1 MPINHYDY
9 NDSTQ
14 LSPHFNVREFR
25 CQCGSNHETLIA
37 SELVDKL
44 EALYTALNCSKIIV
58 TSGYR
63 CPDHDK
69 AVGGTSS
76 GQHTKGTAADVCCY
90 GQDGQPISSKTV
102 CCKAQDLGFTGIA
115 NITSSY
121 QYTHLD
127 VRTSGKWYG
136 DEVYGN
142 GTVTDDFYKYFDVKK
157 ATETTSVLKG
167 IDVSYCQNEVDWDT
181 AKASG
186 LVDFAILRA
195 GYGKEANQVDT
206 QFNRN
211 YAACKRLSIPCGAY
225 WFSYAMSAD
234 EAKRE
239 AQVFL
244 QTIKGKS
251 FEYPVYMD
259 LENEKQFA
267 LGKAACSAIVD
278 AFLNTL
284 EQAGYFAGLYC
295 STYYLDNY
303 LSDSIKSRYTVWCAQ
318 YASKCTYQ
326 NPYGIW
332 QYNVAGSTEHDIIGQ
347 KSISGIV
354 GECDMDYCYTDYPS
368 IIKAAGLNGFTKTT
382 QPTEPEPEPTPEPDT
397 EESTLQQILKHVANI
412 DEKLM
417 K

>member
-1 MPINHYDY
+1 MIKTYLY
-9 NDSTQ
+9 NDQTQ

-25 CQCGSNHETLIA
+25 CQCGQPHETLIA

-44 EALYTALNCSKIIV
+44 ESLYTALNCSKIIV

-63 CPDHDK
+63 CPEHDK

-136 DEVYGN
+136 NEIHGN
-142 GTVTDDFYKYFDVKK
+142 GTVTDDFYKYFGIPKTDAKHI
-157 ATETTSVLKG
+157 LKG
-167 IDVSYCQNEVDWDT
+167 IDVSYCQKEIDWEA

-186 LVDFAILRA
+186 LVDFAILRV
-195 GYGKEANQVDT
+195 GYGRETSQVDT
-206 QFNRN
+206 QFERN
-211 YAACKRLSIPCGAY
+211 YAACKRLGIPCGAY
-225 WFSYAMSAD
+225 WFSYAMSED
-234 EAKRE
+234 EARRE

-332 QYNVAGSTEHDIIGQ
+332 QYNVAGNAEYDIIGQ
-347 KSISGIV
+347 KSIPGIV

-368 IIKAAGLNGFTKTT
+368 IIKQAGLNGFAKSTT
-382 QPTEPEPEPTPEPDT
+382 TITPANPNPEPDT
-397 EESTLQQILKHVANI
+397 EESTLQQILKHVASL
-412 DEKLM
+412 DEKL
-417 K
+417 

>member
-1 MPINHYDY
+1 MPVNHYDY
-9 NDSTQ
+9 NDNTQ

-25 CQCGSNHETLIA
+25 CSCGKSHETLLA

-44 EALYTALNCSKIIV
+44 EALYTTLNCSKIIV

-63 CPDHDK
+63 CPEHDK

-136 DEVYGN
+136 DEVHGN
-142 GTVTDDFYKYFDVKK
+142 GTVTEDFYKYFGIPK
-157 ATETTSVLKG
+157 TEAKNILKG
-167 IDVSYCQNEVDWDT
+167 IDVSYCQKGIDWEA

-186 LVDFAILRA
+186 LVDFVIFQA
-195 GYGKEANQVDT
+195 GYGREYDQVDV
-206 QFNRN
+206 QFERN
-211 YAACKRLSIPCGAY
+211 YSECKRLGIPCGAY

-244 QTIKGKS
+244 QTIKGKL

-259 LENEKQFA
+259 LELAKQFA
-267 LGKAACSAIVD
+267 LGKAACSEMAD
-278 AFLNTL
+278 AFLSTM
-284 EQAGYFAGLYC
+284 EQAGYYAGLYC
-295 STYYLDNY
+295 STYYLDKY
-303 LSDSIKSRYTVWCAQ
+303 LSNSVKSRYTIWCAQ

-326 NPYGIW
+326 NSYGIW

-347 KSISGIV
+347 KSIPGIV

-368 IIKAAGLNGFTKTT
+368 IIKAAGLNGFTKAT
-382 QPTEPEPEPTPEPDT
+382 QPTEPEPTPTPEPDT

>member
-1 MPINHYDY
+1 MPVNHYDY

-14 LSPHFNVREFR
+14 LSPHFNAREFR
-25 CQCGSNHETLIA
+25 CSCGKSHETLLA

-44 EALYTALNCSKIIV
+44 ETLYTALNCSKIIV

-63 CPDHDK
+63 CPEHDK

-102 CCKAQDLGFTGIA
+102 CCKAQDLGFGGIA

-127 VRTSGKWYG
+127 VRTGYRWLG
-136 DEVYGN
+136 DETKGN
-142 GTVTDDFYKYFDVKK
+142 GTVTEDFYKYFGIKK
-157 ATETTSVLKG
+157 DTETTSILKG
-167 IDVSYCQNEVDWDT
+167 IDVSYCQNKIDWDT

-195 GYGKEANQVDT
+195 GYGRETSQVDT
-206 QFNRN
+206 QFERN
-211 YAACKRLSIPCGAY
+211 YAACKRLGIPCGAY

-259 LENEKQFA
+259 LELAKQFA

-278 AFLNTL
+278 AFLSVL
-284 EQAGYFAGLYC
+284 EQSGYYAGLYC

-326 NPYGIW
+326 NQYGIW
-332 QYNVAGSTEHDIIGQ
+332 QYNVAGNEEYDIIGQ
-347 KSISGIV
+347 KSIPGII
-354 GECDMDYCYTDYPS
+354 GECDMDYCYTDYPE

-382 QPTEPEPEPTPEPDT
+382 QPAEPKPEPTPTPEPDS

-412 DEKLM
+412 DEKL
-417 K
+417 

>member
-1 MPINHYDY
+1 MSTYQFD
-9 NDSTQ
+9 DKTQ

-25 CQCGSNHETLIA
+25 CSCGKSHETLLV

-44 EALYTALNCSKIIV
+44 EQLYTALNCSKIIV

-63 CPDHDK
+63 CPEHDK

-102 CCKAQDLGFTGIA
+102 CCKAQDLGFGGIA

-127 VRTSGKWYG
+127 VRTGYRWLG
-136 DEVYGN
+136 DETKGN
-142 GTVTDDFYKYFDVKK
+142 GTITDDFYKYFCIPKTDAKHI
-157 ATETTSVLKG
+157 LKG

-186 LVDFAILRA
+186 LVDFAILQA
-195 GYGKEANQVDT
+195 GYGRETSQVDT
-206 QFNRN
+206 QFERN
-211 YAACKRLSIPCGAY
+211 YAACKRLGIPCGAY
-225 WFSYAMSAD
+225 WFSYAMSSD

-259 LENEKQFA
+259 LELAKQFA

-278 AFLNTL
+278 AFLSVL
-284 EQAGYFAGLYC
+284 EQSGYYAGLYC

-332 QYNVAGSTEHDIIGQ
+332 QYNVAGNAEYDIIGQ
-347 KSISGIV
+347 KSIPGIV

-368 IIKAAGLNGFTKTT
+368 IIKAAGLNGFAKAT
-382 QPTEPEPEPTPEPDT
+382 QPTQPEPTPTPEPDS
-397 EESTLQQILKHVANI
+397 EESTLQQILKHVASL
-412 DEKLM
+412 DAKL
-417 K
+417 

>member
-1 MPINHYDY
+1 MPVNHYDY

-14 LSPHFNVREFR
+14 LSPHFNAREFR
-25 CQCGSNHETLIA
+25 CQCGQSHETLIA

-44 EALYTALNCSKIIV
+44 ETLYTALNCSKIIV

-63 CPDHDK
+63 CPEHDK

-102 CCKAQDLGFTGIA
+102 CCKAQDLGFGGIA

-127 VRTSGKWYG
+127 VRTGYRWLG
-136 DEVYGN
+136 DETKGN
-142 GTVTDDFYKYFDVKK
+142 GTVTEDFYKYFGIEK
-157 ATETTSVLKG
+157 ATETTSILKG

-186 LVDFAILRA
+186 LVDFAILQA
-195 GYGKEANQVDT
+195 GYGRETSQVDT
-206 QFNRN
+206 QFERN
-211 YAACKRLSIPCGAY
+211 YAACKRLGIPCGAY
-225 WFSYAMSAD
+225 WFSYAMSSD

-259 LENEKQFA
+259 LELAKQFA

-278 AFLNTL
+278 AFLSVL
-284 EQAGYFAGLYC
+284 EQSGYYAGLYC

-332 QYNVAGSTEHDIIGQ
+332 QYNVAGNEEYDIIGQ
-347 KSISGIV
+347 KSIPGIV
-354 GECDMDYCYTDYPS
+354 GECDMDYCYTDYPA
-368 IIKAAGLNGFTKTT
+368 IIKAAGLNGFAKSAET
-382 QPTEPEPEPTPEPDT
+382 PTDNEDT
-397 EESTLQQILKHVANI
+397 DDNDTLKQILKHVASL
-412 DEKLM
+412 DAKL
-417 K
+417 

>member
-1 MPINHYDY
+1 MPVNHYDY

-14 LSPHFNVREFR
+14 LSPHFNAREFR
-25 CQCGSNHETLIA
+25 CSCGKSHETLLA

-44 EALYTALNCSKIIV
+44 EQLYRTLNCSKIIV

-142 GTVTDDFYKYFDVKK
+142 GTVTDDFYKYFGMEKSEP
-157 ATETTSVLKG
+157 ETKNLLKG
-167 IDVSYCQNEVDWDT
+167 IDVSYAQGVIDWEKV
-181 AKASG
+181 KASG
-186 LVDFAILRA
+186 QVNFAILQA
-195 GYGKEANQVDT
+195 GYGKETSQVDK
-206 QFNRN
+206 QFERN
-211 YAACKRLSIPCGAY
+211 YSECKRLGIPVGAY
-225 WFSYAMSAD
+225 WYSYATTAAEAEQ
-234 EAKRE
+234 EAK
-239 AQVFL
+239 VCL
-244 QTIKGKS
+244 QTIRGKQ
-251 FEYPVYMD
+251 FEYPVAFDIEEERSLPQANALCQAFCSALEAAGYYVAIYTFKSA
-259 LENEKQFA
+259 LENNIS
-267 LGKAACSAIVD
+267 AAVKNRYDI
-278 AFLNTL
+278 FLSHVGVQQTDY
-284 EQAGYFAGLYC
+284 AGSYGL
-295 STYYLDNY
+295 
-303 LSDSIKSRYTVWCAQ
+303 
-318 YASKCTYQ
+318 
-326 NPYGIW
+326 W
-332 QYNVAGSTEHDIIGQ
+332 QYSWKGC
-347 KSISGIV
+347 ISGISEDV
-354 GECDMDYCYTDYPS
+354 DLDYAYKDYPAM
-368 IIKAAGLNGFTKTT
+368 IQNAGLNGFTKAT
-382 QPTEPEPEPTPEPDT
+382 QPTEPEPTPIPEPDT

>member
-14 LSPHFNVREFR
+14 LSPHFNAREFR
-25 CQCGSNHETLIA
+25 CSCGKVHETLIA
-37 SELVDKL
+37 SELINKL

-63 CPDHDK
+63 CPEHDK

-136 DEVYGN
+136 DEVHGN
-142 GTVTDDFYKYFDVKK
+142 GTVTDDFYKYFGMEKSEP
-157 ATETTSVLKG
+157 ETKNLLKG
-167 IDVSYCQNEVDWDT
+167 IDVSYAQGVIDWEKV
-181 AKASG
+181 KASG

-195 GYGKEANQVDT
+195 GYGKETSQVDK
-206 QFNRN
+206 QFERN
-211 YAACKRLSIPCGAY
+211 YSECKRLGIPVGAY
-225 WFSYAMSAD
+225 WYSYATTAA
-234 EAKRE
+234 EAEQE
-239 AQVFL
+239 ANVCL
-244 QTIKGKS
+244 QTIRGKQ
-251 FEYPVYMD
+251 FEYPVAFDIEEERSLPQANALCQAFCSVLEAAGYYAAIYTFKSA
-259 LENEKQFA
+259 LENNIR
-267 LGKAACSAIVD
+267 AAIKNRYDIFLSHVD
-278 AFLNTL
+278 IQQTDY
-284 EQAGYFAGLYC
+284 AGSYGL
-295 STYYLDNY
+295 
-303 LSDSIKSRYTVWCAQ
+303 
-318 YASKCTYQ
+318 
-326 NPYGIW
+326 W
-332 QYNVAGSTEHDIIGQ
+332 QYSWAGC
-347 KSISGIV
+347 ISGISEDV
-354 GECDMDYCYTDYPS
+354 DLDYAYKDYPS
-368 IIKAAGLNGFTKTT
+368 IVKAAGLNGFAKATTT
-382 QPTEPEPEPTPEPDT
+382 QPIPTPETDT

>member
-1 MPINHYDY
+1 MPVNHYDY
-9 NDSTQ
+9 NDNTQ
-14 LSPHFNVREFR
+14 LSTHFNAREFR
-25 CQCGSNHETLIA
+25 CQCGQSHETLIA
-37 SELVDKL
+37 SELVDNL
-44 EALYTALNCSKIIV
+44 ETLYTALNCSKIIV

-63 CPDHDK
+63 CPEHDK

-102 CCKAQDLGFTGIA
+102 CCKAQDLGFGGIA

-127 VRTSGKWYG
+127 VRTGFRWLG
-136 DEVYGN
+136 DETKGN
-142 GTVTDDFYKYFDVKK
+142 GTVTEDFYKYFGIKK
-157 ATETTSVLKG
+157 TTETTSILKG

-186 LVDFAILRA
+186 LVDFAILQA
-195 GYGKEANQVDT
+195 GYGRETSQVDT
-206 QFNRN
+206 QFERN
-211 YAACKRLSIPCGAY
+211 YAACKRLGIPCGAY

-259 LENEKQFA
+259 LELAKQFA

-278 AFLNTL
+278 AFLSVL
-284 EQAGYFAGLYC
+284 EQSGYYAGLYC

-326 NPYGIW
+326 NSYGIW
-332 QYNVAGSTEHDIIGQ
+332 QYNVAGNEEYDIIGQ
-347 KSISGIV
+347 KSIPGII
-354 GECDMDYCYTDYPS
+354 GECDMDYCYTDYPE

-382 QPTEPEPEPTPEPDT
+382 QPAEPKPEPTPTPEPDT
-397 EESTLQQILKHVANI
+397 EESTLQQILKHVSSL
-412 DEKLM
+412 DEKL
-417 K
+417 

>member
-1 MPINHYDY
+1 MPVNHYDY

-63 CPDHDK
+63 CPEHDK

-142 GTVTDDFYKYFDVKK
+142 GTVTDNFYKYFGMEKSEP
-157 ATETTSVLKG
+157 ETKNLLKG
-167 IDVSYCQNEVDWDT
+167 IDVSYAQGVIDWEKV
-181 AKASG
+181 KASG
-186 LVDFAILRA
+186 QVNFAILQA
-195 GYGKEANQVDT
+195 GYGKETSQVDK
-206 QFNRN
+206 QFERN
-211 YAACKRLSIPCGAY
+211 YSECKRLGIPVGAY
-225 WFSYAMSAD
+225 WYSYATTAAEAEQ
-234 EAKRE
+234 EAK
-239 AQVFL
+239 VCL
-244 QTIKGKS
+244 QTIRGKQ
-251 FEYPVYMD
+251 FEYPVAFDIEEERSLPQANALCQAFCSALEAAGYYVAIYTFKSA
-259 LENEKQFA
+259 LENNIS
-267 LGKAACSAIVD
+267 AAVKNRYDI
-278 AFLNTL
+278 FLSHVGVQQTDY
-284 EQAGYFAGLYC
+284 AGSYGL
-295 STYYLDNY
+295 
-303 LSDSIKSRYTVWCAQ
+303 
-318 YASKCTYQ
+318 
-326 NPYGIW
+326 W
-332 QYNVAGSTEHDIIGQ
+332 QYSWTGC
-347 KSISGIV
+347 ISGISEDV
-354 GECDMDYCYTDYPS
+354 DLDYAYKDYPAM
-368 IIKAAGLNGFTKTT
+368 IQNAGLNGFTKAT
-382 QPTEPEPEPTPEPDT
+382 QPTEPEPTPIPEPDT

>member
-1 MPINHYDY
+1 MSVNHYDY
-9 NDSTQ
+9 NDNTQ
-14 LSPHFNVREFR
+14 LSLHFNVREFR
-25 CQCGSNHETLIA
+25 CSCGKSHETLLA

-102 CCKAQDLGFTGIA
+102 CCKAQDLGFGGIA
-115 NITSSY
+115 NITAAY

-127 VRTSGKWYG
+127 VRTGYRWLG
-136 DEVYGN
+136 DEVKGN
-142 GTVTDDFYKYFDVKK
+142 STVTEDFYKYFGIKK
-157 ATETTSVLKG
+157 ATETTSILKG
-167 IDVSYCQNEVDWDT
+167 IDVSYCQNKIDWDA

-211 YAACKRLSIPCGAY
+211 YAACKRLGIPVGVY
-225 WFSYAMSAD
+225 WYSYATTAAEAEQ
-234 EAKRE
+234 EAK
-239 AQVFL
+239 VCL
-244 QTIKGKS
+244 QTIQGKQ
-251 FEYPVYMD
+251 FEYPVAFDIEEARSLPQADALCTAFCSALEKQGYYAAIYTFKSA
-259 LENEKQFA
+259 LENNIR
-267 LGKAACSAIVD
+267 AA
-278 AFLNTL
+278 
-284 EQAGYFAGLYC
+284 
-295 STYYLDNY
+295 
-303 LSDSIKSRYTVWCAQ
+303 IKSRYDIFLSHVGVQQTS
-318 YASKCTYQ
+318 YAGA
-326 NPYGIW
+326 YGLW
-332 QYNVAGSTEHDIIGQ
+332 QYSWTGRIPG
-347 KSISGIV
+347 ISGDV
-354 GECDMDYCYTDYPS
+354 DLDYAYKDYPA

-382 QPTEPEPEPTPEPDT
+382 QPNEPEPEPTPTPELDS

-412 DEKLM
+412 DEKL
-417 K
+417 